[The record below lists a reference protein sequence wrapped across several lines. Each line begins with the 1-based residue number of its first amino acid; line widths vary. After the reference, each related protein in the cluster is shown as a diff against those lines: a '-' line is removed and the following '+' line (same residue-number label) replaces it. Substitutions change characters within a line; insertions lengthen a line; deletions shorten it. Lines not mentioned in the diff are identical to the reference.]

1 MHNIGVDDV
10 SSAWQTYVEIIENIQ
25 SHTVVSSG
33 VFGVCEWL

>member
-1 MHNIGVDDV
+1 MMFQVLE
-10 SSAWQTYVEIIENIQ
+10 QTYVEIIEIIP

>member
-1 MHNIGVDDV
+1 MMFQVLD
-10 SSAWQTYVEIIENIQ
+10 QTYVEIIENIQ